1 MTEEEKLRQWQDPTI
16 WALLME
22 VRTAIMNRYKHLP
35 KVKRI
40 PIPAARIQD
49 KRVSATG

>member
-1 MTEEEKLRQWQDPTI
+1 MTEEEKLKQWQDPTV

-22 VRTAIMNRYKHLP
+22 VRVAIMNRYKHLP
-35 KVKRI
+35 KVKRLR
-40 PIPAARIQD
+40 PPATRIQD